1 MLVELIGFF
10 PFVILFVFYLFV
22 KFRPQKMH
30 GLTDRE
36 DEGNVLLP
44 MSGDRLSTGNDEEFK
59 KIPTDVLIEKD
70 RSRSAE

>member
-44 MSGDRLSTGNDEEFK
+44 MSGDRLSTGK
-59 KIPTDVLIEKD
+59 KIPRDVLIEKD